1 MATKDSRA
9 LLRSAQWCLQKLR
22 DCRDPDLA
30 AELRFLAA
38 MLLRQTQAR
47 LTERR
52 LRRRFAAV
60 KAAA

>member
-9 LLRSAQWCLQKLR
+9 LLRSAQWCFQKLR

-30 AELRFLAA
+30 AELRFLAGI
-38 MLLRQTQAR
+38 LLRQAQAR

-52 LRRRFAAV
+52 VRRSFASI